1 MNIRSYQPG
10 DLNALIELTI
20 ATFGPFY
27 ENHFRPLVG
36 EVIFRHQH
44 GRWADDYR
52 AQVPALHDP
61 AAYKYWPLP
70 RLVQEQSLA
79 TWPGRSIRPGARR
92 YRDPAVAETHRR
104 EHIGTALCDYAFSDM
119 KEKDLEVVTIGTG
132 GTDSFHGAARALYES
147 LGCVPCPLP
156 FTSGNCKLCALAITP
171 IASHR
176 DRRDPYPSADPRPL
190 GA

>member
-61 AAYKYWPLP
+61 AADKYVAVAETGAGAIAGYVAWTVDP
-70 RLVQEQSLA
+70 
-79 TWPGRSIRPGARR
+79 ARR
-92 YRDPAVAETHRR
+92 HGDIEILAVAETHRR

-132 GTDSFHGAARALYES
+132 GADSFHGPARALYES
-147 LGCVPCPLP
+147 LGCVPCH
-156 FTSGNCKLCALAITP
+156 
-171 IASHR
+171 IAVYFR
-176 DRRDPYPSADPRPL
+176 QL
-190 GA
+190 

>member
-61 AAYKYWPLP
+61 AAWKYVAVAETGSGAIAGYVAWTVDP
-70 RLVQEQSLA
+70 
-79 TWPGRSIRPGARR
+79 ARR
-92 YRDPAVAETHRR
+92 HGDIEILAVAETHRR

-132 GTDSFHGAARALYES
+132 GTDSFHGPAGLYES
-147 LGCVPCPLP
+147 LG
-156 FTSGNCKLCALAITP
+156 
-171 IASHR
+171 
-176 DRRDPYPSADPRPL
+176 
-190 GA
+190 